1 MPQFVLSQEQKTL
14 LEVFVADLP
23 DYRKRIHIS
32 QAELAKAIGKSR
44 QKISEIESGT
54 APLGWDTFLA
64 ILTVLGA
71 RGALEPKGSDADLLA
86 ATGKII
92 GGRLRFN
99 G

>member
-1 MPQFVLSQEQKTL
+1 MPQFVLSQEQKML

-32 QAELAKAIGKSR
+32 QSELAKAIGKSR
-44 QKISEIESGT
+44 QTISEIESGT

-64 ILTVLGA
+64 ILTVLAA
-71 RGALEPKGSDADLLA
+71 RGALDPKGNDADLIT

-99 G
+99 